1 MTSILL
7 PARMHDGKSISHEE
21 SLRFCGLAR
30 VHLDALS
37 FEHASFQGHREPS
50 ADNVARLVRVFRIE
64 GCSRLEE
71 ANFVKAL
78 VNRRDLDA
86 ALASEHLTLP
96 QQPPR
101 DWSKQPILR
110 LQAIEC
116 LNGLHRVLA
125 ERDFFVGKNR
135 WWIAKIYTD
144 GRPMPFHVLAA
155 SRLMFLSTY
164 HLLVLAA
171 LPKSMGIKRLPPMA
185 RSSAKS
191 GIAIEPPTAAA
202 NGGGGRDYQMRRETS
217 YERY

>member
-1 MTSILL
+1 M
-7 PARMHDGKSISHEE
+7 RDGKSVSHEE

-37 FEHASFQGHREPS
+37 FEHASSQGHRELS
-50 ADNVARLVRVFRIE
+50 AENVARLVRVFRIE

-71 ANFVKAL
+71 ANFVKAQ

-86 ALASEHLTLP
+86 ALASEDFKLP

-125 ERDFFVGKNR
+125 ARDFFVGKNR
-135 WWIAKIYTD
+135 WWIARLYTD
-144 GRPMPFHVLAA
+144 GRPIHFPC
-155 SRLMFLSTY
+155 LS
-164 HLLVLAA
+164 HL
-171 LPKSMGIKRLPPMA
+171 
-185 RSSAKS
+185 
-191 GIAIEPPTAAA
+191 
-202 NGGGGRDYQMRRETS
+202 D
-217 YERY
+217 